1 MTFKV
6 LAPMAGS
13 ILKIEVTEGTGV
25 DETTVLLVME
35 SMKMEVPV
43 EATFAGAVKAIHCV
57 AGDLVDQDQLL
68 VTLS

>member
-6 LAPMAGS
+6 HAPMAGS
-13 ILKIEVTEGTGV
+13 ILRVEVTQGAAVEP
-25 DETTVLLVME
+25 DTVLVTIE

-43 EATFAGAVKAIHCV
+43 EAMFAGAVQTIHCA

-68 VTLS
+68 VTLA